1 MAFRNGKTSCSLC
14 DTGGGVTPSP
24 IARRIVQATVTT
36 DIAVGADVSGPAND
50 GNLDLDLGDLSGL
63 NFGLSTSLADVLL
76 NGARQ
81 RQGTAALSAEDVY
94 PGTALINGQLRFKKK
109 LKVGQKITLIDWDE

>member
-1 MAFRNGKTSCSLC
+1 MAFRNGKSCSVLC
-14 DTGGGVTPSP
+14 ASGSTPTPSP
-24 IARRIVQATVTT
+24 VARRIVQATVTVAT
-36 DIAVGADVSGPAND
+36 AAGGDVSGPSND

-63 NFGLSTSLADVLL
+63 SFGLYGSLADVLL

-94 PGTALINGQLRFKKK
+94 PGSALASGQLKFKKK
-109 LKVGQKITLIDWDE
+109 LKVGHKITLIDWDE